1 MLFVQANV
9 VLGFL
14 VQTLVDFL
22 VVQVHFDLEFL
33 VEDAAFDNHEFLLQA
48 FADHEIIVQI
58 FVDLVFLVDILA
70 SCDLIPDIL
79 GHVLGDCEWVGG
91 WRRLAVPYWCG
102 KSAGVEGMR
111 RV

>member
-1 MLFVQANV
+1 MQVFAELVISQIFGYSEFQFQTCSGFVLFVQANV

-48 FADHEIIVQI
+48 FADHEMLVQI
-58 FVDLVFLVDILA
+58 FVDLVFLVQAFVDF
-70 SCDLIPDIL
+70 
-79 GHVLGDCEWVGG
+79 
-91 WRRLAVPYWCG
+91 
-102 KSAGVEGMR
+102 
-111 RV
+111 